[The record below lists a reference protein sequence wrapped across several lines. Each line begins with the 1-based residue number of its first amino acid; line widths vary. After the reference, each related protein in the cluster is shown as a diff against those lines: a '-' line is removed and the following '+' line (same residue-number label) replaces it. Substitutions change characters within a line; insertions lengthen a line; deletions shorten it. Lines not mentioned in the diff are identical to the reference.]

1 MSSQSG
7 LEAAKEL
14 LDEEG
19 RKAGPG
25 LTTTN
30 EIEHISSARS
40 DIGNINKRYQS
51 LAFQRSLKKYLMK
64 YPSNSNDFGWLRTAA
79 QAALVL
85 NVDSLLE
92 TAGYQSTSA
101 KLQHASLPKLAPSRN
116 LDAHRLDQD
125 NTNPEENYS
134 SNLETDY
141 EYKNDSDFD
150 GFDLLP
156 DPLPLS
162 ERSALCAKKSPKVT
176 VAPITGFIYSDMKY
190 SQNRTILGEIDIER
204 DVQSLYDLLKKVDNS
219 LDQCCAAVNKIGE
232 ARRLCSMSQMSILQC
247 IDSWQGM
254 RGQIIMQRFLLNA
267 MASLKSSNKC
277 NDESLGAFSQDM
289 VWNASLASASK
300 LACKVVKC
308 AVEAARVAKKA
319 KQTAEGAVN
328 QALGELSTDIYQTPE
343 EVEKLKENLV
353 RLRMQ
358 SLHAAVVEHE
368 TGVAKH
374 KAAVSLAND
383 VKHWNS
389 HRKRSLLDACMNM
402 TRAQLDATKEEL
414 KAWCQLRD
422 GILSSPNDLFVQEK
436 IVLQD
441 HKTDTSR
448 DLDDRAS
455 RDEFEMGT
463 KSPLKIQEENIR
475 MDDYFGTSQSKDVE
489 SVCDSDSSASKENQ
503 ECDFDNGCQN
513 DNATSNFNVHNTF
526 DVKGQNDG
534 EENMDLDQSRIRD
547 SDEMSESMQS
557 LVEGLLSWGGN
568 WEADEEFNMSQV
580 RLPSLAVK
588 SGLFD

>member
-1 MSSQSG
+1 M
-7 LEAAKEL
+7 
-14 LDEEG
+14 DEEG
-19 RKAGPG
+19 KKAGPG

-30 EIEHISSARS
+30 ETEHISSTRS
-40 DIGNINKRYQS
+40 DIGDINKRYQS
-51 LAFQRSLKKYLMK
+51 LAFQRSLKKYLMR
-64 YPSNSNDFGWLRTAA
+64 YPSDSNDFGWLRTAA

-92 TAGYQSTSA
+92 TAGYQSTST

-116 LDAHRLDQD
+116 LDAHRMDQD
-125 NTNPEENYS
+125 NMNPGENNS
-134 SNLETDY
+134 SIIETDY
-141 EYKNDSDFD
+141 EYKNDSDFE

-162 ERSALCAKKSPKVT
+162 ERSALCAKKSPKVS

-267 MASLKSSNKC
+267 MSSLKSSNHC

-308 AVEAARVAKKA
+308 AAEAARVAKKA
-319 KQTAEGAVN
+319 KQTAEGAVS
-328 QALGELSTDIYQTPE
+328 QALGELRTDIYKTPE
-343 EVEKLKENLV
+343 EEGQMKEKLAS
-353 RLRMQ
+353 LRMQ
-358 SLHAAVVEHE
+358 ALHAAVVEHE
-368 TGVAKH
+368 TAVAKR

-383 VKHWNS
+383 VKYWNS

-402 TRAQLDATKEEL
+402 TRAQLGATKEEL

-441 HKTDTSR
+441 HELDMSR

-455 RDEFEMGT
+455 HDGFGMGT
-463 KSPLKIQEENIR
+463 ESPLKHQEENIR
-475 MDDYFGTSQSKDVE
+475 IDDYFGTSQSKDVV
-489 SVCDSDSSASKENQ
+489 SVYDSVSSSFKENQ

-513 DNATSNFNVHNTF
+513 TTSNFNVHNTF
-526 DVKGQNDG
+526 DVKGQNEG
-534 EENMDLDQSRIRD
+534 EENTDLDQSRIRD

-557 LVEGLLSWGGN
+557 LVEGLLSWGEN

-580 RLPSLAVK
+580 RLPSLAVN
-588 SGLFD
+588 SDLLQ